1 MVGDLPSIYERSW
14 VLAPVEKREEGRVQG
29 QTMLGRGTPDE
40 VRVPSSQL
48 RRPTG
53 SFCLRMRTERTDR
66 GCWGNSLLCSAGR
79 WVVPFGDKLVV

>member
-14 VLAPVEKREEGRVQG
+14 VLAPVERREEGRVQG
-29 QTMLGRGTPDE
+29 HTVPGRGRPDE

-66 GCWGNSLLCSAGR
+66 GCWGNSLFCSGGR
-79 WVVPFGDKLVV
+79 WAVPFGDKLVV